1 MTQTNWTSLGK
12 PTVTIKS
19 SPAVGQNADGRLEVF
34 TTGSDGTLWHIWQ
47 NVPNGTWHNWD
58 TLNKPPTANALTM
71 PGVGKNADGRL
82 EVFTIGTDGALWH
95 IWQTTPNGAWGN
107 WFSSGQPSTSQLNAQ
122 FPPFIAHDADG
133 RLEAF
138 TIGADGALWHIYQVA
153 VNGTWRNWTPRG
165 KPPGVNTVNA
175 PFVGQNADGRLEVFS
190 IGSDGALWH
199 VWQTTPNGTWGNW
212 FSSGQPSASIR
223 NTSLAVS
230 QNHDGRL
237 EAFTIGSDGALW
249 HIWQTTPN
257 GAWSNWTS
265 LGLPNSMSITSP
277 PTIEINKDGRLEVL
291 VCAHD
296 GALWHIWQTA
306 PGSVWGNWDSL
317 GTPPSITL
325 NSSPFVSKNDDGRL
339 EAFVNG
345 SDGALWHC
353 WQVTP
358 GGLWGSSTPMIATI
372 TITPDSRNESNIF
385 QIIGVT
391 GTPDPAQHQVQ
402 ARILSATS
410 PTQSKNVP
418 STGSIPGMRATG
430 ELTFLNNTAQ
440 TLTFGS
446 LVLRGASGVPVSF
459 NGPVTV
465 PASPGFLNTT
475 GFAVNAGSPG
485 NILALDINGSC
496 CAPGINVKNAAFSG
510 GQDPQP
516 NSIVQQSDID
526 GAANVITASLTPGTQ
541 TALQS
546 QVHSNEQV
554 VPNTFACQK
563 STFNANHAPGDHAPN
578 VVVTVAITCTEE
590 VFDQQAALKMA
601 SILLAQQAA
610 NQLGPNYVLT
620 GNIVC
625 SVKQATIVD
634 ANGTVSLLVQ
644 AQGMWVYQ
652 FSNNTLKGFI
662 NHIANVSQQN
672 ALQYLTS
679 QPGVASAQIE
689 FSQGNTL
696 PDAAHIKIVI
706 KVVPG
711 VSPS

>member
-1 MTQTNWTSLGK
+1 
-12 PTVTIKS
+12 
-19 SPAVGQNADGRLEVF
+19 
-34 TTGSDGTLWHIWQ
+34 
-47 NVPNGTWHNWD
+47 
-58 TLNKPPTANALTM
+58 M

-82 EVFTIGTDGALWH
+82 EAFAIGTDGALWH
-95 IWQTTPNGAWGN
+95 IWQTTPNGTWSN
-107 WFSSGQPSTSQLNAQ
+107 WFSSGQPSTSRLNAQ

-138 TIGADGALWHIYQVA
+138 AIGTDGALWHIYQVA
-153 VNGTWRNWTPRG
+153 VNGTWSSWTPRG
-165 KPPGVNTVNA
+165 KPPGVNNIND
-175 PFVGQNADGRLEVFS
+175 PFVVQNADGRLEAFV

-212 FSSGQPSASIR
+212 LSSGQPSASIR

-257 GAWSNWTS
+257 GTWSNWTS

-277 PTIEINKDGRLEVL
+277 PTVEINKDERLEVL
-291 VCAHD
+291 VSAHD
-296 GALWHIWQTA
+296 GAIWHIWQKA

-317 GTPPSITL
+317 GTPPNITV
-325 NSSPFVSKNDDGRL
+325 NPSPFVSKNDDGRL

-358 GGLWGSSTPMIATI
+358 GGPWGSSTSTTAKV
-372 TITPDSRNESNIF
+372 TITPMSKLLSNTFAITA
-385 QIIGVT
+385 VT
-391 GTPDPAQHQVQ
+391 GTPDPTQRQVQ

-410 PTQSKNVP
+410 PAQSKTVP
-418 STGSIPGMRATG
+418 STGSIPGIRATG
-430 ELTFLNNTAQ
+430 ALTFLNNTAQ
-440 TLTFGS
+440 ALTFGS
-446 LVLRGASGVPVSF
+446 LILQSASGALVSF

-475 GFAVNAGSPG
+475 GFAVNAGSAG
-485 NILALDINGSC
+485 NILALEINAAC
-496 CAPGINVKNAAFSG
+496 CAPGIFVKNATFSG

-526 GAANVITASLTPGTQ
+526 GAANALTASLTPGTQ
-541 TALQS
+541 AALQK
-546 QVHSNEQV
+546 VIKSNEQV
-554 VPNTFACQK
+554 VSNTLRCTSAVE
-563 STFNANHAPGDHAPN
+563 ANHAAGDHAPN
-578 VVVTVAITCTEE
+578 VTVIVKVTCQAE
-590 VFDQQAALKMA
+590 VFDQMAAHTMA
-601 SILLAQQAA
+601 ASLLAKQASTD
-610 NQLGPNYVLT
+610 LGPNYALT

-652 FSNNTLKGFI
+652 FSRNTLQGFI
-662 NHIANVSQQN
+662 NHIANISN
-672 ALQYLTS
+672 ADAIKYLES
-679 QPGVASAQIE
+679 QPGVMAVKIDNPNGS
-689 FSQGNTL
+689 TM
-696 PDAAHIKIVI
+696 PDAEHIKIVI
-706 KVVPG
+706 EAVPG